1 MRIFISY
8 LFFVELAEGD
18 AAGHEDGG
26 RLRHPEHLPSKVL
39 EEGGEAGLAG
49 RLAAAWATR

>member
-8 LFFVELAEGD
+8 LFLVELAEGD